1 MASVLVS
8 GASAHIGQVAQ
19 ALRDRGAN
27 PTEVADLADMPAA
40 CAAAGAAAF
49 DSYVQLPATF
59 RMHGDTAIQRVH
71 HFYAQ
76 GVLARFIALDAA
88 LPALVPAARI
98 TFVLGTLPPE
108 AATSDDREARQALT
122 RVLAQ
127 AARADTPDGH
137 LTVRVLHAGAAPDE
151 IAQVALGLDPA
162 RHELIDRLGEL
173 SYADWRVE
181 LLGLAAVET

>member
-8 GASAHIGQVAQ
+8 GASAHVDEVARV
-19 ALRDRGAN
+19 LRGRNADL
-27 PTEVADLADMPAA
+27 TEVVDLADLPAV
-40 CAAAGAAAF
+40 CAAAGRAVF

-59 RMHGDTAIQRVH
+59 QVRGDTAIQRVH

-76 GVLARFIALDAA
+76 GVLARFVALDAA
-88 LPALVPAARI
+88 LPALLPAARI

-108 AATSDDREARQALT
+108 VATSDDREARRALT
-122 RVLAQ
+122 RVLAR
-127 AARADTPDGH
+127 AARADSPDGH
-137 LTVRVLHAGAAPDE
+137 LTVQVLDAGAAPDE

-162 RHELIDRLGEL
+162 RQELMDRLDEL

-181 LLGLAAVET
+181 MLGLAAVET